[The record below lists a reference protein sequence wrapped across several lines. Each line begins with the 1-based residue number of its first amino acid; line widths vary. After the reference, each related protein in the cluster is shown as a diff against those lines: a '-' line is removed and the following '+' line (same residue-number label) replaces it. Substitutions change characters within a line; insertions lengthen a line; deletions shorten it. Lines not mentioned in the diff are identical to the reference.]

1 MIWKIRQAHQNNM
14 AEVYIDKLTLEN
26 FGPFYGEHTLN
37 FGSLEGRCGI
47 LVGGKNGAGKTH
59 LLRALYLAVVG
70 ESGVGDLKRVETGS
84 DATRF
89 LFDKSLNRR
98 AQAEGQDTVRMK
110 AEVSLRDDKSGGKRK
125 VVLARE
131 IKHRPNSPPVWH
143 SYAQRSDTTTQ
154 IEDEQIIQ
162 KLRDGFLPRH
172 LARFFFFDAERS
184 QTINLGQQDIVE
196 GVSRILGLWTYGEL
210 ENDLRQLIQSKIPRV
225 FNSSSGPDPATKLA
239 DLSADVLRVEG
250 HLRARRKE
258 QDSLERDL
266 QEAEAELLEIEDDL
280 KTLGAVDPEELQ
292 RAQDRRNDLTKIKA
306 ELEGRLTGAWELGI
320 PVALLG
326 KYRQELGDYLVSEE
340 RRREWEGAKSAVEP
354 KIPQVKE
361 DIFGQVPPEFSLRPE
376 IEAFYIKR
384 LEDALNR
391 LFHPPPAGMPDHV
404 FVADRGDTSAQIRA
418 RLGTSVAVLGDLAE
432 MCVKIE
438 RMDAEL
444 RELDQKLK
452 QMQQNTAAFK
462 RGAELHE
469 KRGELI
475 SRVGQI
481 KKRHEE
487 NTAESLRLDAELAE
501 LKRQETNQ
509 RELVEKAEKGENLAS
524 LAARYREAAA
534 EIRSRAAI
542 KMRKKISEHVGELW
556 TEITERS
563 REFLGID
570 FDSLWQ
576 CSLIRRDGK
585 RVSWEE
591 TNTSAGQRQVRML
604 AFYEAL
610 RRLAKLVPPLVVD
623 TPLARLDKEVRA
635 NVLDQLYLSGH
646 QSIILATNSEIDP
659 EGSLFE
665 GISDRL
671 ARVYTLHP
679 HGKAES
685 PDYEVRITND
695 YFGHDL

>member
-1 MIWKIRQAHQNNM
+1 M
-14 AEVYIDKLTLEN
+14 AEVHIDSLTLEN

-37 FGSLEGRCGI
+37 FGSLDGRCGI

-89 LFDKSLNRR
+89 LFDRSLNRR
-98 AQAEGQDTVRMK
+98 AQAEGQDAVRLK
-110 AEVSLRDDKSGGKRK
+110 VEVSLRDDKSGGSRK
-125 VVLARE
+125 VALARE
-131 IKHRPNSPPVWH
+131 IKHRPNSPPVWR
-143 SYAQRSDTTTQ
+143 SYAQRSDTPGE
-154 IEDEQIIQ
+154 IEDEQVIQ
-162 KLRDGFLPRH
+162 KLRDAFLPRH

-184 QTINLGQQDIVE
+184 QSINLDDKVIIE

-210 ENDLRQLIQSKIPRV
+210 ENDLRQLGQKIHRGV
-225 FNSSSGPDPATKLA
+225 NSTSGSDPATKLA

-250 HLRARRKE
+250 HLKARRKE
-258 QDSLERDL
+258 QESLERDIH
-266 QEAEAELLEIEDDL
+266 EVEAELLEVEDDL

-292 RAQDRRNDLTKIKA
+292 RAQERRNELTKIKSDLGA
-306 ELEGRLTGAWELGI
+306 KLEGAWELAI
-320 PVALLG
+320 PVSLLG
-326 KYRQELGDYLVSEE
+326 KYRKELHDYLFSEE
-340 RRREWEGAKSAVEP
+340 RRREWEGAKSTVEP

-361 DIFGQVPPEFSLRPE
+361 DVFGSVPAEFELQPEV
-376 IEAFYIKR
+376 EAFYIKR
-384 LEDALNR
+384 LEDALHS
-391 LFHPPPAGMPDHV
+391 LFHPPPDGMPDRV
-404 FVADRGDTSAQIRA
+404 FVADRNDTSAQIRA
-418 RLGTSVAVLGDLAE
+418 RLGTAAASLRDLAE
-432 MCVKIE
+432 MCVNIE

-444 RELDQKLK
+444 RELDQKLR

-462 RGAELHE
+462 RGTELHQ

-475 SRVGQI
+475 STREQI
-481 KKRHEE
+481 TKRLSEIGVE
-487 NTAESLRLDAELAE
+487 VLRLDVELGE

-509 RELVEKAEKGENLAS
+509 REIVEKAEKGESLAS
-524 LAARYREAAA
+524 LAARYREAAG

-542 KMRKKISEHVGELW
+542 RMRKKISEHVGELW
-556 TEITERS
+556 SEITERK
-563 REFLGID
+563 REFLGME
-570 FDSLWQ
+570 FNSHWQ
-576 CSLIRRDGK
+576 CLLIRRDGK
-585 RVSWEE
+585 RVTWEE

-646 QSIILATNSEIDP
+646 QSIILTTNSEVDP
-659 EGSLFE
+659 EGPLFKRI
-665 GISDRL
+665 GDRL

-679 HGKAES
+679 HGKPES
-685 PDYEVRITND
+685 TDYEVRITND
-695 YFGHDL
+695 YFGHDV